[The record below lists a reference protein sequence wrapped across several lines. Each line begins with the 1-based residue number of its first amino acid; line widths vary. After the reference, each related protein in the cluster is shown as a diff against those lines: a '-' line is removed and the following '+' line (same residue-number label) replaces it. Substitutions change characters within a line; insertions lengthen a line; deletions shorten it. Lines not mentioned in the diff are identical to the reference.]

1 MKSIKFTFF
10 NGSLESYILQNHQ
23 NRGAMNQKQKGLTLY
38 PNCNFFIGDG
48 KRSEYKSL
56 KLQPPG

>member
-1 MKSIKFTFF
+1 MEAWNIFF
-10 NGSLESYILQNHQ
+10 GNTYILRNHQ
-23 NRGAMNQKQKGLTLY
+23 NRGVMNQKQKGLTLY
-38 PNCNFFIGDG
+38 PNMLLQFFIGGG